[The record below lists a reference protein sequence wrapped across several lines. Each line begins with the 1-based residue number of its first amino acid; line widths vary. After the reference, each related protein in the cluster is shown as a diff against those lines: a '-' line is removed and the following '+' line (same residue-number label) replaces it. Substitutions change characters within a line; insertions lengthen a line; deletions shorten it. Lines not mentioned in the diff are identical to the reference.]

1 MKNKWTD
8 IFALSQFEI
17 WKSGLSYSKRTVRII
32 VRNYYHGEKVKIT
45 LGNTYGA
52 QPYEVEACSFAPCN
66 QDGVLQGQAG
76 ILTFKGKASTTVLP
90 CSNTESDELVY
101 DIAPGYYAI
110 SLYFGKN
117 AHINSLNML
126 REKVL
131 LSDKGNFTLEPN
143 CNLGRKPTISL
154 IKTAF
159 RIMKVQ
165 DCDLLPALVG
175 VSIFTKAENKCIIA
189 FGDSIT
195 QGGLW
200 SYRLAERLNA
210 PILNM
215 SIGGN
220 RVIYDAYKLPLI
232 NKMFG
237 IAAKRRFAQDV
248 LAKNNATALIIA
260 LGTNDIG
267 APGSPSAPKSQS
279 VSAEQII
286 TELEAMVTQAKKAG
300 LAVFACTLTP
310 FKGYRMGYLPNSR
323 EKMVKVNDWIRTYN
337 ELDGYF
343 DFDASIRDKTDAE
356 RIAAC
361 YDSVD
366 HLHPSDIGSLKMA
379 DDIDISCLEKLLNK

>member
-1 MKNKWTD
+1 MENKWTD

-17 WKSGLSYSKRTVRII
+17 WKRGLSYSNRTVRII
-32 VRNYYHGEKVKIT
+32 IRNYYQGEKVAIT
-45 LGNTYGA
+45 LGNTFGK
-52 QPYEVEACSFAPCN
+52 QPYEVEAATLAACN
-66 QDGVLQGQAG
+66 QEGKLQGQA
-76 ILTFKGKASTTVLP
+76 TVLAFGGKG
-90 CSNTESDELVY
+90 SVTVQGGSQIQSDALVA
-101 DIAPGYYAI
+101 DISPGYYAV

-131 LSDKGNFTLEPN
+131 LSVKGDYTLAPTF
-143 CNLGRKPTISL
+143 NLGKKLTFSL

-159 RIMKVQ
+159 KILKVQ
-165 DCDLLPALVG
+165 ACDFIPALAG
-175 VSIFTKAENKCIIA
+175 VSIYTKAENKCIIA

-200 SYRLAERLNA
+200 TYRLADRLSA
-210 PILNM
+210 PVLNM
-215 SIGGN
+215 SISGN
-220 RVIYDAYKLPLI
+220 RIIYDAYKLPLI

-237 IAAKRRFAQDV
+237 ISGSSRFAQDV
-248 LAKNNATALIIA
+248 LAKNNAAALIIA

-286 TELEAMVTQAKKAG
+286 TELEAMVIQAKKAG

-310 FKGYRMGYLPNSR
+310 FKGYRMGYMPGSR
-323 EKMVKVNDWIRTYN
+323 EKMLQVNDWIRTYSG
-337 ELDGYF
+337 LDGYF
-343 DFDASIRDKTDAE
+343 DFDASIGDKADAE

-361 YDSVD
+361 YDSID

-379 DDIDISCLEKLLNK
+379 DDIDISCLEKLLSK